1 MALKRE
7 EAMHDSRDESAQN
20 RFIPVRIAYQYAS
33 EFVMLI

>member
-20 RFIPVRIAYQYAS
+20 RFIPVRTEYPYAY